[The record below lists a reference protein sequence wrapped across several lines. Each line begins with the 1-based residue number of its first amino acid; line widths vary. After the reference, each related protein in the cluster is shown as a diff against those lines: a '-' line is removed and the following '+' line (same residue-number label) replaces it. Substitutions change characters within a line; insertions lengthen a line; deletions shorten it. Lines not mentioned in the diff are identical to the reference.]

1 MWQGVIYGPDGI
13 DRDIAYN
20 LIKFYGRLGIRVRFS
35 VVLEDAD
42 LLIMT
47 RADNAAIN
55 LSPYNYKLIHV
66 YDYLGREYDEFIKG
80 VDWTKTYI
88 YTTSEKRRERVIHEL
103 GFPVNQIYVILLPVE
118 VSIWT
123 QQLKEIKY
131 KNVHIGHF
139 KPITELDPLKELF
152 YDALKAMQVD
162 VWGNRWESILN
173 PELYHGGAE
182 LNDVSFIY
190 AQSEFAFGFMYPFQR
205 DCTYSG
211 RFWHAP
217 LNGCAVFSEKG
228 FYTDKIPG
236 IIETDYT
243 VENIRKK
250 MLTYK
255 KSRESVRKEAKEFWK
270 AQNRIAMS
278 YIKPTLKLLGN
289 PKFDLKDYLRTI
301 KLRIKSNW
309 R

>member
-1 MWQGVIYGPDGI
+1 MWQGLIYGPDGI

-20 LIKFYGRLGIRVRFS
+20 LVRFYGRLGIRVRFS
-35 VVLEDAD
+35 AVLDAAD

-47 RADNAAIN
+47 RAADISID
-55 LSPYNYKLIHV
+55 LSSYDYSLIHI

-88 YTTSEKRRERVIHEL
+88 YTTSEKRRERIIHEL
-103 GFPVNQIYVILLPVE
+103 GFPNNQICTMLLPVE
-118 VSIWT
+118 ASIWM
-123 QQLKEIKY
+123 QKLKDIKY
-131 KNVHIGHF
+131 RSVHIGHF
-139 KPITELDPLKELF
+139 KPITESDSLKGLF
-152 YDALKAMQVD
+152 YNALKVMQVD
-162 VWGNRWESILN
+162 VWGNRWEGVLN
-173 PELYHGGAE
+173 SELYHGGAE

-243 VENIRKK
+243 IEDIRKK
-250 MLTYK
+250 ISQYPK
-255 KSRESVRKEAKEFWK
+255 NRDQVRREAEKFWK

-278 YIKPTLKLLGN
+278 FIKPTLKLLGK
-289 PKFDLKDYLRTI
+289 PKFDLIDYLRTI

-309 R
+309 K